1 MPGAAEQDN
10 ACDEKEG
17 AQLSAVL
24 VTHTLPN
31 HSCFVLKDTVS
42 TLTQAVHSFFYQLI
56 LLNAAGHI
64 LS

>member
-1 MPGAAEQDN
+1 MR
-10 ACDEKEG
+10 DEKEG

-42 TLTQAVHSFFYQLI
+42 TLTQAVHSFFYQLV
-56 LLNAAGHI
+56 LLNAAGHA